1 MRILIKDSLGNL
13 QLIGK
18 FGLRA
23 PIIGLVVD
31 KRLNTELSEKVGLFR
46 NCQILIVAMPTRC
59 RLRRKPPSMASYRGH
74 RGGA

>member
-1 MRILIKDSLGNL
+1 MRLMRILIKDSLGNL

-59 RLRRKPPSMASYRGH
+59 RLRRKPLLLGPYKGP
-74 RGGA
+74 